1 VVQALPQEEMMNFI
15 NFMVWLS
22 AGAMIGWFASRMV
35 QMERKRLSN
44 SSSTV
49 NSNTDNS

>member
-1 VVQALPQEEMMNFI
+1 MNFI

-35 QMERKRLSN
+35 QMERKRIGN
-44 SSSTV
+44 SSSIV
-49 NSNTDNS
+49 NSDADES

>member
-1 VVQALPQEEMMNFI
+1 MVQALLQEKMMNFI

-35 QMERKRLSN
+35 QMERKRIRN
-44 SSSTV
+44 SSPDSDE
-49 NSNTDNS
+49 S